1 MKAVNPLF
9 QVGLQVRR
17 MVRQVMRGLWAG
29 ELSSQTNA
37 PGRDFTS

>member
-1 MKAVNPLF
+1 MKAESLF
-9 QVGLQVRR
+9 QLGLQVRR
-17 MVRQVMRGLWAG
+17 DGEAGDEGLWAG